1 MKWKSPMCKNCFW
14 RRNNERMVI
23 DVTLSKWCRSR
34 SIICRFYRQ
43 ISLEKASL
51 DGHICSYR
59 RTPLLLSG
67 LALAPLASFLVAL
80 MPNWNGLR
88 PDSISIDID
97 RRWQSEKGTE
107 ARSSYAFTEK
117 IILGWKIRENGVIER
132 KWDLATVSQKN
143 VKLGWK
149 NSRKGSDQVY
159 FHPPGGVKE
168 GGLKWK
174 GFFILHSHAVLRARG
189 NAYCSRS
196 CVTGGILPFFFTKR
210 RREWFWV
217 GIDR

>member
-1 MKWKSPMCKNCFW
+1 MKWKFPMCKNCFW

-132 KWDLATVSQKN
+132 KWDLATVSQKSKTR
-143 VKLGWK
+143 VKKLAKRKWSSLFSSPWWCKRGWLEMK
-149 NSRKGSDQVY
+149 R
-159 FHPPGGVKE
+159 
-168 GGLKWK
+168 L
-174 GFFILHSHAVLRARG
+174 LHFTF
-189 NAYCSRS
+189 S
-196 CVTGGILPFFFTKR
+196 CRITC
-210 RREWFWV
+210 
-217 GIDR
+217 